1 MTAQTELALETLK
14 LSDGAWLI
22 NQVIVNYAARA
33 LEIIAD
39 YDEGRAFRLIF
50 RDFHLLSWQIL
61 EEKHDPRIIN
71 ADVIGMD
78 IGEEHHRKPAVLAT
92 DMFEIIVSYA
102 ELVIEKDW

>member
-1 MTAQTELALETLK
+1 MTAQTELALEALK

-22 NQVIVNYAARA
+22 NRVNLNFAAHA

-50 RDFHLLSWQIL
+50 RDFHLLSWQIF
-61 EEKHDPRIIN
+61 EDEYDPRIFN
-71 ADVIGMD
+71 ADVIGME
-78 IGEEHHRKPAVLAT
+78 IGEGQHRKPAVLAT
-92 DMFEIIVSYA
+92 DLFEIIVSYG